1 MLNKTQNLS
10 SRIPTRIPRK
20 LTCDLSHVK
29 LVVLPHVKLVVLP
42 KGATKGVPVKSCV
55 SPLAVQTLVE

>member
-29 LVVLPHVKLVVLP
+29 LVVLP